1 VRATLAR
8 GRAVGSALLAALLLA
23 PPAPAFAQG
32 DVSPVPLDAFGRGVE
47 RTASDER
54 AGAKPEAPRLVVA
67 LLFDQYRDDYLDRF
81 RPVFGKDGFRRL
93 LDGGTRFRDCTIP
106 YAATLTG
113 PGHATWLS
121 GASPA
126 VHGIVGNDWY
136 DRARGEVVAAA
147 GDTSVRSVG
156 LPPGLRGEPA
166 SPRWMRAQTV
176 ADVLRATTA
185 GTAKV
190 VGISDKARGAILPAG
205 RRPNGAYWLDEE
217 SGLMQT
223 STYYATALPQWAVEA
238 NEARRTAIEQARRVP
253 WTRSLPDAAYLGA
266 VSIDAVDVFPHAVSG
281 SGADAGRAPSD
292 IALTYH
298 PVLLTTL
305 FDFAEA
311 AIDHEGL
318 GKDSTPDLLVLSVSI
333 TDRVGHRYGPDSPEV
348 LDLAHRVDERL
359 AKFLRHLD
367 VAVGRGR
374 WSLSVTSDHGVVSA
388 AAVARRFEVAP
399 GDSAGSLPN
408 ARTSAWVSDVLR
420 RALPKAGFADAA
432 RIDSFALSVGS
443 GIVTFNDAKLRA
455 ARVTRAQA
463 ARVIADSA
471 AATPWYLG
479 AFTADDVRAAHAG
492 DDLAMQVRRTFYPD
506 RMGDV
511 VLVPRPYVF
520 FGSGRT
526 LRTNH
531 GSPYRYDTHVPLLF
545 YGWGVRAGSSWKPV
559 STVDIAPTV
568 AALLGVDAPAQSEGR
583 ALDEAFAAP
592 RAGGR

>member
-1 VRATLAR
+1 MRASFPR
-8 GRAVGSALLAALLLA
+8 GRAVGRALLTAFLFA
-23 PPAPAFAQG
+23 PTACAFAQG
-32 DVSPVPLDAFGRGVE
+32 DVGPVPLDAFGRGVE

-136 DRARGEVVAAA
+136 DRARGEVVTAA
-147 GDTSVRSVG
+147 GDPSVRSVG
-156 LPPGLRGEPA
+156 LPAGLRGEPA

-185 GTAKV
+185 GAAKV

-223 STYYATALPQWAVEA
+223 STYYATALPPWAVEA
-238 NEARRTAIEQARRVP
+238 NEARRAAIEQARREP
-253 WTRSLPDAAYLGA
+253 WTRSLSDAAYLGA
-266 VSIDAVDVFPHAVSG
+266 QSIDQVDVFPHRIPAV
-281 SGADAGRAPSD
+281 DAQASPSD

-311 AIDHEGL
+311 AIDNERL
-318 GKDSTPDLLVLSVSI
+318 GKDATPDLLVLSVSI

-359 AKFLRHLD
+359 AQFLHHLD
-367 VAVGRGR
+367 LAVGRGR
-374 WSLSVTSDHGVVSA
+374 WTLSVTSDHGVMAA

-399 GDSAGSLPN
+399 WDSVGSLPN

-432 RIDSFALSVGS
+432 RVDSFAVSVGS
-443 GIVTFNDAKLRA
+443 GIVTFDDAKLRA

-471 AATPWYLG
+471 AASPWFLG
-479 AFTADDVRAAHAG
+479 AFTADDVRTNRMG
-492 DDLAMQVRRTFYPD
+492 GDLARQVARTFHPD
-506 RMGDV
+506 RSGDV

-520 FGSGRT
+520 FGSGPT

-583 ALDEAFAAP
+583 VLDEAFAAP